1 MKNGIAIENKKMIAA
16 EVLEEYNGVY
26 SGKWHI
32 VSPEGFD
39 LPEGL
44 EYLKNSWEGS
54 IEDETFKNKER
65 IFKYNA
71 KIKISHVDLKVALK
85 RVSSLLVKLY
95 AYDTDLE
102 IMDCLRKQ
110 IPLEIS
116 MLRIFPFMREF
127 KITGCYL
134 TYKDLDDIIRCGNG
148 MNQLICLSGN
158 KFVNEQGDKSTTEQI
173 EKQINI
179 NKNLQESFKLFDLRN
194 CNFSQEEKELLSKK
208 LQYMNLVL

>member
-26 SGKWHI
+26 GGKWHI
-32 VSPEGFD
+32 ISPEGFD
-39 LPEGL
+39 FPERL

-54 IEDETFKNKER
+54 IEDETFNNKER

-95 AYDTDLE
+95 ACDTDLE
-102 IMDCLRKQ
+102 IMDCPRKE

-116 MLRIFPFMREF
+116 RLRIFPFMREF

-134 TYKDLDDIIRCGNG
+134 TYKDLNDIITCGSG
-148 MNQLICLSGN
+148 MNELFSLSGN
-158 KFVNEQGDKSTTEQI
+158 TF
-173 EKQINI
+173 
-179 NKNLQESFKLFDLRN
+179 
-194 CNFSQEEKELLSKK
+194 
-208 LQYMNLVL
+208 